1 MRMSNIET
9 IRQSFTVQAEEFENS
24 SMNFTKEEYLD
35 YTVSAID
42 ISPNASVLEVA
53 AGTCACGRALAAYAK
68 NVTCLDVTP
77 AMLEVGKQQA
87 EKKKLN
93 NMVFVQGTAEELPFL
108 DKSFDIVISRLAFHH
123 FKNIQ
128 KPFEEMR
135 RVLRTGGKLVLID
148 MEAAKES
155 LRDRE
160 DEIETWRD
168 PSHIRNLSRNEIRNL
183 FTKSGLEIS
192 KCESTKIPVSLTAW
206 MELTKTPASV
216 RDKIVDC
223 MVKDIEEGLETGFS
237 PCWKESEI
245 FFLQRWLL
253 TIGIKRD

>member
-128 KPFEEMR
+128 SH
-135 RVLRTGGKLVLID
+135 LRK
-148 MEAAKES
+148 
-155 LRDRE
+155 
-160 DEIETWRD
+160 
-168 PSHIRNLSRNEIRNL
+168 
-183 FTKSGLEIS
+183 
-192 KCESTKIPVSLTAW
+192 
-206 MELTKTPASV
+206 
-216 RDKIVDC
+216 
-223 MVKDIEEGLETGFS
+223 
-237 PCWKESEI
+237 
-245 FFLQRWLL
+245 
-253 TIGIKRD
+253 